1 MLSNSF
7 QNTSGI
13 ISMNTQSQ
21 PNVEFSNI
29 TPICI
34 TENHYFFTFKA
45 QRHFKWFVIKQLN
58 PKYNNVFPYNTLLFK
73 EFELLNQ
80 MEHPCIVRT
89 YGWEKVNNIDSL
101 LIEYVDGLTLQEHLK
116 QHDLKSSELHKIVL
130 ELASAIGYIHSKQI
144 LHRDIKPENVMI
156 TRIGKHLKLIDFG
169 LSDSD
174 AHALLKSAVGT
185 QKYCSPEQKRGDI
198 IDERTDIYSF
208 GVLLGEIIKVVTKW
222 HFLQRR
228 VYSIVA
234 NKCTNLLK
242 EDRYKDMNE
251 VVSAIKI
258 QTKTNF
264 ALLLVFFG
272 LLFGVTY
279 FSLSSHFISNSIKRR
294 PSKQVVVRDHS
305 KPQLVVSNV
314 TKPTKKIVE
323 SVVELPKPVL
333 KPNLELSFEIKAQII
348 GAKLCAEYLKKYPNE
363 ASTQEGILAAA
374 YFFDS
379 LRVLTFEKKDALLNS
394 IPNNDALRTKCL
406 NAFNAEMFDCMQV
419 YGKLYSNAVKNGALG
434 KHELK

>member
-21 PNVEFSNI
+21 PNIEFSNI

-101 LIEYVDGLTLQEHLK
+101 IIEYVDGLTLQEHIE

-130 ELASAIGYIHSKQI
+130 ELASAIGYIHSKQV

-185 QKYCSPEQKRGDI
+185 QMYCSPEQKNGDI

-208 GVLLGEIIKVVTKW
+208 GVLLGEIHKVVTKW
-222 HFLQRR
+222 HLLQRR

-234 NKCTNLLK
+234 NKCTNLLI

-251 VVSAIKI
+251 VIRAIKI
-258 QTKTNF
+258 QTTTNF
-264 ALLLVFFG
+264 GLLIIFFS

-279 FSLSSHFISNSIKRR
+279 FSLGSHFISNSIKRR
-294 PSKQVVVRDHS
+294 PLKHVVVWDNS
-305 KPQLVVSNV
+305 KPQLVVANT
-314 TKPTKKIVE
+314 TKHLKKTVKR
-323 SVVELPKPVL
+323 VVELPKPIL

-348 GAKLCAEYLKKYPNE
+348 GSTLCADYLKKYPNE
-363 ASTQEGILAAA
+363 AKTQEEILAAA

-379 LRVLTFEKKDALLNS
+379 LRVLTFEKKDALFNS
-394 IPNNDALRTKCL
+394 IPDNYELRTKCL

-419 YGKLYSNAVKNGALG
+419 YGKLYSNALKNGAMG
-434 KHELK
+434 KHNLK